1 MQLPLHDY
9 WSLLARYLRVHR
21 GKVFAL
27 ALLLLGSIG
36 LQLVS
41 PQLVRRFIDAAQAAS
56 PTQTLLGLA
65 LLVLGTALLTYVLS
79 LGITYLS
86 EDVGWRT
93 TNALRADLAAHCLR
107 LDLRFHH
114 RYTPGALIE
123 RIDGDVGQLAH
134 FFSQLVLQIIGNALL
149 LLGILSVL
157 FGEDRRLGIG
167 FLGFVI
173 GALLI
178 LLRLRNFAT
187 PSLQA
192 ERAASADLFGFLEE
206 RLSGVEDLR
215 ANGAVAYTLHRL
227 FLTMRAFW
235 QAGMAARVRS
245 AVFGSIIV
253 VWYELG
259 TALALVLGAILFLR
273 DVMSIGTIYL
283 LYAYVRMITGPL
295 LEMTG
300 ELQRLQ
306 EASAAILRINELLAE
321 QSTIVDGPDTALPS
335 GPLAV
340 TFDHVSFDYPKSSM
354 NTTTSNA
361 PILRDFTFALPP
373 GRALGLLGRTGSGKS
388 TLTRLLLRL
397 YDPQTGAIRLG
408 ETDLRQVTQATVRRH
423 VGIVTQDVQLFHA
436 SVRDNLT
443 FFDQNLADE
452 AVEQALAAV
461 GLQAW
466 LNTLPAGLD
475 TLLTAGGSTLSA
487 GEAQL
492 LAFAR
497 VLLRDP
503 GVVILDE
510 ASSRL
515 DPLSERRLDQAIS
528 RLIQNRTAII
538 IAHRLSTVQK
548 VDDILILEEGQIQE
562 VGPRT
567 QLAADPTSRFTHLL
581 RTGQLTEATTVPST
595 Q

>member
-9 WSLLARYLRVHR
+9 WSLLARYLRDHR
-21 GKVFAL
+21 GKVFTL
-27 ALLLLGSIG
+27 GLLLLGSIG
-36 LQLVS
+36 LQLVN
-41 PQLVRRFIDAAQAAS
+41 PQLVRRFIDAAQAGS
-56 PTQTLLGLA
+56 PTQTLLDLA
-65 LLVLGTALLTYVLS
+65 LLFLGAALLNYGLT

-86 EDVGWRT
+86 EDIGWRT

-107 LDLRFHH
+107 LDLHFHH
-114 RYTPGALIE
+114 QHTPGALIE

-134 FFSQLVLQIIGNALL
+134 FFSQLVLQLIGNALL
-149 LLGILSVL
+149 LLGILGVL
-157 FGEDRRLGIG
+157 LGEDWRLGVG
-167 FLGFVI
+167 FLAFI
-173 GALLI
+173 SGALLI

-187 PSLQA
+187 PYLQA

-206 RLSGVEDLR
+206 RLGGIEDIR
-215 ANGAVAYTLHRL
+215 ANGAVAYTVQRL
-227 FLTMRAFW
+227 FLSMRTFW
-235 QAGMAARVRS
+235 RAGMAARVRG
-245 AVFGSIIV
+245 AIFGSIIV
-253 VWYELG
+253 IWYELG
-259 TALALVLGAILFLR
+259 TALALALGALLFLR
-273 DVMSIGTIYL
+273 EAMSIGTIYL

-300 ELQRLQ
+300 ELQKLQ

-321 QSTIVDGPDTALPS
+321 QSTLIDGPATTLPG

-340 TFDHVSFDYPKSSM
+340 TFDQVSFAYNNAGPTPP
-354 NTTTSNA
+354 TTNA
-361 PILRDFTFALPP
+361 PVLHDFTLALPP
-373 GRALGLLGRTGSGKS
+373 GRTLGLLGRTGSGKT

-397 YDPQTGAIRLG
+397 SDPQAGTIRLG
-408 ETDLRQVTQATVRRH
+408 DVDLRQVSQATVRRH
-423 VGIVTQDVQLFHA
+423 VGIVTQAVQLFHA
-436 SVRDNLT
+436 TVRDNLT
-443 FFDQNLADE
+443 FFDQRIEDE
-452 AVEQALAAV
+452 AVRQALAAV
-461 GLQAW
+461 GLQEW
-466 LNTLPAGLD
+466 LNALPAGLE
-475 TLLTAGGSTLSA
+475 TLMTASGSTLSA

-515 DPLSERRLDQAIS
+515 DPSSERRLAQAIS

-548 VDDILILEEGQIQE
+548 VDDILILEDGRIQE
-562 VGPRT
+562 FGPRA

-581 RTGQLTEATTVPST
+581 HTSNAFTEATS
-595 Q
+595 

>member
-9 WSLLARYLRVHR
+9 WSLLARYLRDHR
-21 GKVFAL
+21 GKVFTL

-36 LQLVS
+36 LQLVN
-41 PQLVRRFIDAAQAAS
+41 PQLVRRFIDAAQAGS

-65 LLVLGTALLTYVLS
+65 LLFLGAALLNYGLT
-79 LGITYLS
+79 LGMTYLS
-86 EDVGWRT
+86 EDIGWRT

-107 LDLRFHH
+107 LDLHFHH
-114 RYTPGALIE
+114 QYTPGALIE

-134 FFSQLVLQIIGNALL
+134 FFSQLVLQLIGNALL
-149 LLGILSVL
+149 LLGILGVL
-157 FGEDRRLGIG
+157 FGEDWRLGVG
-167 FLGFVI
+167 FLAFI
-173 GALLI
+173 SGALLI

-187 PSLQA
+187 PYLQA

-206 RLSGVEDLR
+206 RLGGVEDIR
-215 ANGAVAYTLHRL
+215 ANGAVAYTLQRL
-227 FLTMRAFW
+227 FLSMRAFW
-235 QAGMAARVRS
+235 RAGMAARVRG
-245 AVFGSIIV
+245 AIFGSLIV
-253 VWYELG
+253 IWYELG
-259 TALALVLGAILFLR
+259 TALALALGALLFLR
-273 DVMSIGTIYL
+273 DAMSIGTIYL

-300 ELQRLQ
+300 ELQKLQ
-306 EASAAILRINELLAE
+306 EASAAILRINELLAAR
-321 QSTIVDGPDTALPS
+321 STIIDGPAITLPG

-340 TFDHVSFDYPKSSM
+340 TFDQVSFAYG
-354 NTTTSNA
+354 NA
-361 PILRDFTFALPP
+361 DTNPPAASAPVLHDFTLALPP
-373 GRALGLLGRTGSGKS
+373 GRTLGLLGRTGSGKT

-397 YDPQTGAIRLG
+397 YDPQAGAICIG
-408 ETDLRQVTQATVRRH
+408 DVNLRQVTQATVRRH

-436 SVRDNLT
+436 TVRDNLT
-443 FFDQNLADE
+443 FFDQRIEDE
-452 AVEQALAAV
+452 AVRQALTTV
-461 GLQAW
+461 GLQEW
-466 LNTLPAGLD
+466 LSALPAGLD
-475 TLLTAGGSTLSA
+475 TLMTTGGSPLSA

-515 DPLSERRLDQAIS
+515 DPSSEQRLEQAIS

-548 VDDILILEEGQIQE
+548 VDDILILEDGRIQE
-562 VGPRT
+562 FGPRA

-581 RTGQLTEATTVPST
+581 RTSSAFTEATS
-595 Q
+595 